1 MSRLIH
7 AHPVERL
14 VEAYLKRLRNTNKV
28 RTQRNILEK
37 AAKMIGIALH
47 DPCCPPAEEVILG
60 TQENF
65 FTIQLRSL
73 LNGIDVRKN
82 RASLERAKLALENAL
97 EDPCCLISCP
107 SPYPDVVNLPD
118 AEEGS
123 PYSTT
128 IQLQGTGAFQIQVQ
142 QIPDGLTATV
152 DPDTGIVTIQG
163 TPTEFGNL
171 VVQFKAANCDY
182 DLPFANGP
190 QYPIVIAELFDFVA
204 RTPANTNNWY
214 DVAWGNNLFVAVG
227 QSGTGDRVMTSP
239 DGIAWT
245 IRTSASDS
253 TWNSVTWSETLG
265 LFVAVAQTGIMT
277 SPDGITWTSRT
288 EPEVGQW
295 RQVIWVNEL
304 NLFVAVGTLG
314 SNRVMTSPD
323 GITWTARTAA
333 ALNQWYGVAWSPEL
347 SLLVAVGISG
357 VGNRVMTSPDGI
369 NWTIRTSAADVQWR
383 KVVWSSTLNL
393 FVAVSTTTTG
403 FGFNNVMTSPDGINW
418 TSRTG
423 FSNATWDDIEEA
435 NGLLVAVA
443 ASGVG
448 LKVMKSYDG
457 ITWTGV
463 PSPNVGYTGLIYNG
477 TDRFVAVG
485 NGVAASADWTI

>member
-7 AHPVERL
+7 ATPVERL

-28 RTQRNILEK
+28 RKEQNIITK

-65 FTIQLRSL
+65 FTIQLRAL
-73 LNGIDVRKN
+73 LNGIDARKH
-82 RASLERAKLALENAL
+82 RESLERAKLALENAL
-97 EDPCCLISCP
+97 EDPCCLAVCP
-107 SPYPDVVNLPD
+107 SPYPEVVDLPD

-123 PYSTT
+123 PYFTT
-128 IQLQGTGAFQIQVQ
+128 IQLQGTGVFQIQVQ

-163 TPTEFGNL
+163 TPTVFGNF
-171 VVQFKAANCDY
+171 VVQFKAANCNY

-190 QYPIVIAELFDFVA
+190 QYPIVISELFDFVA
-204 RTPANTNNWY
+204 RTPANGNNWY
-214 DVAWGNNLFVAVG
+214 DVAWGNDLFVAIA

-239 DGIAWT
+239 DGISWT

-253 TWNSVTWSETLG
+253 TWNSITWSETLG

-288 EPEVGQW
+288 EPEAGQW
-295 RQVIWVNEL
+295 REVIWVDEL
-304 NLFVAVGTLG
+304 SLFVAVGTLG

-323 GITWTARTAA
+323 GITWTSRTAS

-357 VGNRVMTSPDGI
+357 VGTRVMTSPDGI
-369 NWTIRTSAADVQWR
+369 NWTTRTSASDQQWR

-393 FVAVSTTTTG
+393 FVAVATTAPAFTN
-403 FGFNNVMTSPDGINW
+403 NNVMTSPDGINW
-418 TSRTG
+418 TLRNS
-423 FSNATWDDIEEA
+423 FSNAAWDDIAEVD
-435 NGLLVAVA
+435 GFLVAVA
-443 ASGVG
+443 AGG
-448 LKVMKSYDG
+448 LGLHVMKSTDG

-463 PSPNVGYTGLIYNG
+463 PSPNQQYTGVIYNG
-477 TDRFVAVG
+477 TDKFVAVG
-485 NGVAASADWTI
+485 FGVVASADYTN